1 MSAQHPHN
9 CVSNACL
16 QGTSRGGANIKE
28 IVRRIDL
35 WGLDMVFVVGG
46 NGGNAAADAIQREVE
61 KQGVRC
67 VVAGVPKSIDNDI
80 LLVSQLSWP
89 MIHAA
94 VCNRAFIVPPPM
106 LIPLRSVA
114 HCKAPAASGSVDQP
128 PRAGAVRGAWF
139 GCCVLRMQWRGGRQR
154 QQAVQQVLN
163 AVCQCGCTLSQKK
176 GTLARLTEIT
186 GLAAPVYPQHRALS
200 DAPLCS

>member
-1 MSAQHPHN
+1 LIAGVV
-9 CVSNACL
+9 CLAL

-80 LLVSQLSWP
+80 LLVS
-89 MIHAA
+89 
-94 VCNRAFIVPPPM
+94 C
-106 LIPLRSVA
+106 
-114 HCKAPAASGSVDQP
+114 
-128 PRAGAVRGAWF
+128 RGF
-139 GCCVLRMQWRGGRQR
+139 GC
-154 QQAVQQVLN
+154 
-163 AVCQCGCTLSQKK
+163 
-176 GTLARLTEIT
+176 
-186 GLAAPVYPQHRALS
+186 YQHHV
-200 DAPLCS
+200 